1 MGDTGVWAP
10 GLGHELESTVTE
22 TKGSIQKCHLRL
34 SSDPQKK
41 IMTSN
46 AEIIRAQKKKNN

>member
-1 MGDTGVWAP
+1 MGDTGVWVP

-22 TKGSIQKCHLRL
+22 SKGSVQKCHVRL
-34 SSDPQKK
+34 SSDPQRK

-46 AEIIRAQKKKNN
+46 AEII